1 MIDTLPRTELVKTIT
16 ACRSCGSGTLDEV
29 LDLGTHAVSDF
40 YDVVPADELRA
51 PLCLV
56 QCGGCGLVQ
65 LTHSVSRDRL
75 YKDYWYRSGL
85 NPAMV
90 AALADVVADVMN
102 RVDLHTYKCVLDIG
116 SNDGTLLDQ
125 YPDYLYGYGVEPSDV
140 GIGSGRPNPRTHRG
154 HEIIRDFYPPRTVA
168 WNHKGTFKA
177 ISSIAMFYDLDDPNA
192 FVKAIKEDLHPEGIW
207 VNQMMDLEG
216 MIGANAFDNICHEH
230 VGYWRIED
238 FYHIVRA
245 HGLQVECFSH
255 NAVNG
260 GSVRLIVKHGDDPYR
275 YAENSYHN
283 ALRAF
288 TRRLPTLKD
297 QCLDFLQA
305 AKANGKTVLGYGA
318 STKGNTLLQYYGID
332 PDLLPAIAER
342 NPDKVG
348 KLTAG
353 SHIPIISEAEMRE
366 RKPDYLLV
374 LPWSQPFLDGFLERE
389 RDLIAQGTRLVA
401 PLPTL
406 RVLGG

>member
-1 MIDTLPRTELVKTIT
+1 LATTSVFAATDLVKQIT
-16 ACRSCGSGTLDEV
+16 ACRSCGSGSLEEV

-40 YDVVPADELRA
+40 YEKVHSDELRA

-90 AALADVVADVMN
+90 AALKDVVDDAMG
-102 RVDLHTYKCVLDIG
+102 RVKLNEWENVFDIG
-116 SNDGTLLDQ
+116 ANDGTLLNQ
-125 YPDYLYGYGVEPSDV
+125 YPKGLSFRKWGIEPSQ
-140 GIGSGRPNPRTHRG
+140 IGEFVDLDWGSIKRG
-154 HEIIRDFYPPRTVA
+154 FYPETGWGWYPDHFPKIIT
-168 WNHKGTFKA
+168 
-177 ISSIAMFYDLDDPNA
+177 SIAMFYDLDDPND
-192 FVKAIKEDLHPEGIW
+192 FVCRIKHDLHPEGIW
-207 VNQMMDLEG
+207 VNQMMDLDG
-216 MIGANAFDNICHEH
+216 MLAANAFDNICHEH
-230 VGYWRIED
+230 VAYWSQTD
-238 FYHIVRA
+238 FA
-245 HGLQVECFSH
+245 CLTGQHGLSITDVSR
-255 NAVNG
+255 NTVNG
-260 GSVRLIVKHGDDPYR
+260 GSIRFIAKHG
-275 YAENSYHN
+275 NSGIRRWRESN
-283 ALRAF
+283 RVEFWAF
-288 TRRLPTLKD
+288 AARVNEFKR

-332 PDLLPAIAER
+332 SFLLPAIAER

-353 SHIPIISEAEMRE
+353 SHIPVISEEEMRQ

-374 LPWSQPFLDGFLERE
+374 LPWHFIDGFLERE
-389 RDLIAQGTRLVA
+389 KDLIAQGTRLVA
-401 PLPTL
+401 PLPTF
-406 RVLGG
+406 RVIGD